1 MSLKNTPGRNQFTH
15 LARQVYVEDRADLYK
30 AYLEATEEPHGY
42 GVLDFAQDTDD
53 RLRFRINIFPDEG
66 PSAFYTP

>member
-1 MSLKNTPGRNQFTH
+1 M
-15 LARQVYVEDRADLYK
+15 YVEYRADLYK

-42 GVLDFAQDTDD
+42 VVLDFAQDTDD
-53 RLRFRINIFPDEG
+53 QLRFRSNIFPDEG